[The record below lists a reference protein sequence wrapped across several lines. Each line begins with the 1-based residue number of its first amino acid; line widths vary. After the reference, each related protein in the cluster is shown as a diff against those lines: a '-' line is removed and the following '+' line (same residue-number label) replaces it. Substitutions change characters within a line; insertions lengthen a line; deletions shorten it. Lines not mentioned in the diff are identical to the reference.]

1 MLDKGRERGN
11 LESVSDDHGDMACD
25 RYVEAISAVIDGE
38 DPGIDERMI
47 DAHVARCASCRAF
60 RDSMQGVRR
69 RMVVREVTA
78 TPDASRRVAKL
89 AGVADRAAAWQLP
102 RILLAVVAIEV
113 VILSVGDL
121 VRGGDDS
128 AAVHSARHLAAFSL
142 AYAVLL
148 VLVVMRPARAR
159 TALPVA
165 GVLALALLITA
176 VADLIAGR
184 VPLIGETLH
193 IPEIISV
200 LLIWLLAV
208 PTRRIPL
215 RQGRPAS
222 DDGQRPVLTRVE
234 RDAG

>member
-1 MLDKGRERGN
+1 MN
-11 LESVSDDHGDMACD
+11 DDHGNMACD
-25 RYVEAISAVIDGE
+25 RFVEAISAIIDGE
-38 DPGIDERMI
+38 DPGIDERLI
-47 DAHVARCASCRAF
+47 DAHVARCSDCRAF

-69 RMVVREVTA
+69 RMVVRQVA
-78 TPDASRRVAKL
+78 STPDASRRVAKL
-89 AGVADRAAAWQLP
+89 AAVADRAAAWQLP
-102 RILLAVVAIEV
+102 RVLLAVVAIEV
-113 VILSVGDL
+113 IVLSLGDL
-121 VRGGDDS
+121 LASGPDS
-128 AAVHSARHLAAFSL
+128 EAVHSARHLAAFSI

-176 VADLIAGR
+176 IADLAAGR
-184 VPLIGETLH
+184 VPLVGETLH

-208 PTRRIPL
+208 PTRRVTVRHPKPDASP
-215 RQGRPAS
+215 GR
-222 DDGQRPVLTRVE
+222 RPVLRPVE

>member
-1 MLDKGRERGN
+1 MN
-11 LESVSDDHGDMACD
+11 DDHGDMACE
-25 RYVEAISAVIDGE
+25 RFVEAISAAIDGE
-38 DPGIDERMI
+38 DPGIDERLI
-47 DAHVARCASCRAF
+47 DAHLARCASCRAF

-78 TPDASRRVAKL
+78 TPDSSRRVAKL
-89 AGVADRAAAWQLP
+89 AAVADRAAAWQVP
-102 RILLAVVAIEV
+102 RILLAVVAIDV
-113 VILSVGDL
+113 VVLSIGDL
-121 VRGGDDS
+121 LRVGDDS
-128 AAVHSARHLAAFSL
+128 ATVHSARHLAAFSL

-176 VADLIAGR
+176 VADLAAGR

-215 RQGRPAS
+215 RQGRPVS
-222 DDGQRPVLTRVE
+222 DVGPRPVLARVD
-234 RDAG
+234 RNAG